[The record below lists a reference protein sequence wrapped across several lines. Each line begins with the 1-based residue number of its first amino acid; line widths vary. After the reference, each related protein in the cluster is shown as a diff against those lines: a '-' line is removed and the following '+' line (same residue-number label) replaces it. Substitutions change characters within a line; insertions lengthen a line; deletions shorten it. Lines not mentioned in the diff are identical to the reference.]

1 MKIKKRRFGVLSDG
15 TKLTLYTLSNTSMA
29 FSVTDYG
36 CIITSLFVPDK
47 QGKLEDI
54 VLGYS
59 TIEGYINDT
68 NTYFGSCVG
77 RYANR
82 IANARF
88 SLNGT
93 EYRLDANNGKNC
105 LHGGFKGYNRTVWK
119 SKAYRKPDEIG
130 IRFSRTSHDGEQG
143 FPGKLKIEVEYA
155 LTKTNELI
163 FRYKA
168 AAKKDTVVCLTNHS
182 YYNLAGE
189 GAPDILSHRMR
200 INADSY
206 LPVNSDLIPLKK
218 TPVEKTPFDFRVF
231 KTVGQDIKKAGGG
244 YDHCF
249 CIDKTDKLCT
259 AGAAKGLLLCA
270 EVEESVSGRTMSV
283 YTDCPGVQFYTGN
296 FLDVSSGK
304 NGLPYKKHGAFCLE
318 TEAFPD
324 SPNRSDFPSVVVK
337 AGTVYES
344 RTVHKFGLIGG

>member
-1 MKIKKRRFGVLSDG
+1 MKIKKRVFGVLSDG
-15 TKLTLYTLSNTSMA
+15 SKLHLYTLSNGFMS

-36 CIITSLFVPDK
+36 CIITSLFMPDK

-88 SLNGT
+88 TLNGT
-93 EYRLDANNGKNC
+93 EYRLDANNGKTC
-105 LHGGFKGYNRTVWK
+105 LHGGFKGYNRMVWK
-119 SKAYRKPDEIG
+119 SKAFRKSDEIG
-130 IRFSRTSHDGEQG
+130 VRFSRTSFDGEQG

-155 LTKTNELI
+155 LTKSNELI
-163 FRYKA
+163 FRYKVLT
-168 AAKKDTVVCLTNHS
+168 KKDTVVCLTNHS

-189 GAPDILSHRMR
+189 GTLDILSHRMR

-218 TPVEKTPFDFRVF
+218 TAVEKTAFDFRVF
-231 KTVGQDIKKAGGG
+231 KNIGQDIKKAGG

-249 CIDKTDKLCT
+249 CLDTTHKPCT
-259 AGAAKGLLLCA
+259 EGAAKGLLLCA

-296 FLDVSSGK
+296 FLDVASGK
-304 NGLPYKKHGAFCLE
+304 NGLPYKKHGGFCLE
-318 TEAFPD
+318 TESFPD
-324 SPNRSDFPSVVVK
+324 SPNRSDFPSVIVK

-344 RTVHKFGLIGG
+344 RTVHKFGILGG